1 MNIPFLS
8 LHDVTAKYKDEIHEA
23 VKRVVDSGW
32 YLQGKENEQFEKHY
46 AEYIGTKHCIGCANG
61 LDALIWIFRAYIE
74 LGVMQPGDE
83 VIVPANT
90 YIATILAITE
100 NGLIPVLVEPR
111 QDTLQIDDSLIE
123 ERITERTK
131 AICIVHLYGRLAYT
145 EKIGELCA
153 KYGLKLIEDN
163 AQAHGCS
170 YRAPQSP
177 EGEVVATT
185 MQERTGVNMA
195 DPAYYPT
202 LKKRAAEMRANPTEA
217 ENILWNAL
225 SEQKLGYKIRRQ
237 HIVSQYI
244 LDFAYHDCRLA
255 IELDGGYHNTE
266 DQQYDDAVRT
276 KNLEALGWHV
286 LRFTNDEVYN
296 NLDEV
301 LAKIKSAIE
310 SATATSP
317 TDASPL
323 GECGAGRLAKRTGSL
338 GDAAGH
344 SFYPGKNLGALGDG
358 GAVTTDD
365 DELAAAIRALANY
378 GSQKKYVFK
387 YTGRNSRLDE
397 IQAAV
402 LDVKLRHLDEDLKA
416 RQEIA
421 DYYYDHIDNP
431 LIELP
436 VRLPHE
442 NNVYHL
448 FPILVKNLPHNPLE
462 GKSSCQEYLGD
473 STCMG
478 DFLQVHTA
486 TSPSGDC
493 GAGLCGADSLRDKL
507 QKYLEDNGVGTVI
520 HYPIPPHL
528 QECYQN
534 SPFRGLGGLPITELL
549 ADCELSLPIS
559 PTMTMEEAAEV
570 VRLVNEFKE

>member
-8 LHDVTAKYKDEIHEA
+8 LKDVTAKYADEIHEA
-23 VKRVVDSGW
+23 VLRVVDSGW

-46 AEYIGTKHCIGCANG
+46 AEYIGSKHCIGCANG

-74 LGVMQPGDE
+74 MGVMQPGDE
-83 VIVPANT
+83 IIVPANT

-100 NGLIPVLVEPR
+100 NNLVPVLVEPNPE
-111 QDTLQIDDSLIE
+111 TLQIDDTLIE
-123 ERITERTK
+123 ERITDKTK

-145 EKIGELCA
+145 EKIGELCK
-153 KYGLKLIEDN
+153 KYNLKLVEDN
-163 AQAHGCS
+163 AQAHGCA
-170 YRAPQSP
+170 YVAPLNGCDSP
-177 EGEVVATT
+177 LQGAGG
-185 MQERTGVNMA
+185 QAAKAGIDMA

-244 LDFAYHDCRLA
+244 LDFAYLDCRLA

-276 KNLEALGWHV
+276 KNLESLGWHV
-286 LRFTNDEVYN
+286 LRIKNEEVFNDIET
-296 NLDEV
+296 V
-301 LAKIKSAIE
+301 LAQIKAAIQT
-310 SATATSP
+310 ATANTTTDTSP
-317 TDASPL
+317 S
-323 GECGAGRLAKRTGSL
+323 GECGAGRLTGSL

-416 RQEIA
+416 RQTIA
-421 DYYYDHIDNP
+421 AYYYDNINNP
-431 LIELP
+431 LITLP
-436 VRLPHE
+436 TRLSDTE
-442 NNVYHL
+442 NVYHL
-448 FPILVKNLPHNPLE
+448 FPILVT
-462 GKSSCQEYLGD
+462 S
-473 STCMG
+473 
-478 DFLQVHTA
+478 
-486 TSPSGDC
+486 TSPLGDC
-493 GAGLCGADSLRDKL
+493 GASSLRDKL
-507 QKYLEDNGVGTVI
+507 QKYLEENGVGTVI

-534 SPFRGLGGLPITELL
+534 SPFRGLGGLLITEML

-559 PTMTMEEAAEV
+559 PCMSIEQAEEV
-570 VRLVNEFKE
+570 VRLINEWKG